1 MRKTAIA
8 TALTFAI
15 VGGLAAATP
24 AMSASGTRLNVP
36 ADKWMSPAEL
46 KANLKDQGYDV
57 REIETDDGA
66 YEVEM
71 TDKDGTHIEAYIHPE
86 TGEILKNYDD

>member
-8 TALTFAI
+8 LAVLGAF
-15 VGGLAAATP
+15 AAATP
-24 AMSASGTRLNVP
+24 ALAWTGNRLNVP
-36 ADKWMSPAEL
+36 AEKWMSPAEL

-57 REIETDDGA
+57 REIEADDGA

-71 TDKDGTHIEAYIHPE
+71 IDKDGTRIEAHIHPE

>member
-8 TALTFAI
+8 LAVLGAFA
-15 VGGLAAATP
+15 VATP
-24 AMSASGTRLNVP
+24 AMADPVNRLNVP

-46 KANLKDQGYDV
+46 KSSLKDQGYDV

-71 TDKDGTHIEAYIHPE
+71 TDKDGTRIEAYVHPE